1 LIEIED
7 EKEFKMKEFF
17 ENFRYANKDMPRSGK
32 IIYSGIAGLLLLS
45 MAGNLIKN
53 PTILITIGVL
63 MISIILHELGHG
75 VVAYLNG
82 DPTAKNM
89 GRLTLNPIKH
99 IDPMGMLLPLGL
111 ILMGSTFII
120 GWAKPVP
127 VNYRRF
133 KNGEFSV
140 FLVSIAGVAI
150 NFTLAFLGASI
161 IKFFPEL
168 YTSNEVARIAI
179 GYLIRINLV
188 LGIFNLLPIPPLD
201 GSKILWS
208 LGGEWIKDIVDDLDR
223 YGFFIII
230 ALSYLGILWKIIDPV
245 FNFLINFLN
254 MYIN

>member
-1 LIEIED
+1 
-7 EKEFKMKEFF
+7 MKEFF
-17 ENFRYANKDMPRSGK
+17 ENFKHINRDMPRSTK
-32 IIYSGIAGLLLLS
+32 IIYGGL
-45 MAGNLIKN
+45 
-53 PTILITIGVL
+53 TILLAVSLVGRLVETPMILVMIGVL

-82 DPTAKNM
+82 DPTAKVM

-99 IDPMGMLLPLGL
+99 IDPLGMLLPMGL
-111 ILMGSTFII
+111 ILMGSSFVI

-127 VNYRRF
+127 VNYRNF

-140 FLVSIAGVAI
+140 FLVSIAGVVV
-150 NFTLAFLGASI
+150 NFTLAFIGATI
-161 IKFFPEL
+161 IKFFPET
-168 YTSNEVARIAI
+168 YMTNEIVHTAI

-208 LGGEWIKDIVDDLDR
+208 LGGDWIKDMVENLDR

-230 ALSYLGILWKIIDPV
+230 VLSYLGILWKIIDPV
-245 FNFLINFLN
+245 FGFLVNILN
-254 MYIN
+254 MYIM

>member
-1 LIEIED
+1 
-7 EKEFKMKEFF
+7 MKEFF
-17 ENFRYANKDMPRSGK
+17 ENFKYVNKDMPRSSK

-45 MAGNLIKN
+45 MAGSLIKT

-82 DPTAKNM
+82 DSTAKNM

-99 IDPMGMLLPLGL
+99 IDPMGMLLPIGL

-127 VNYRRF
+127 VNYRNFR
-133 KNGEFSV
+133 NGEFSV
-140 FLVSIAGVAI
+140 FLVSIAGVVV

-168 YTSNEVARIAI
+168 YASSDVVRMAI
-179 GYLIRINLV
+179 VYLIRINLV
-188 LGIFNLLPIPPLD
+188 LGIFNFLPIPPLD

-208 LGGEWIKDIVDDLDR
+208 IGGEWIKDTVENLDK

-245 FNFLINFLN
+245 FNFFINILN